1 MNLTKI
7 LQSLFGNKSSR
18 DMKLIQPLVEK
29 VKEVYPD
36 IQKLSNDRLRAKTNE
51 IKKYVQDSAKE
62 QKQQIAKLK
71 SKIEDTPIDE
81 REDIFNQ
88 IDKLEKEALE
98 IYEKALN
105 EVMPVAFSI
114 VKDTARRF
122 AENEETVVTATDFD
136 RELAGNPTNDFI
148 TIDGDKAI
156 YHNHWTAGGNDLKW
170 EMIHYD
176 VQIFGGIAL
185 HQGKI
190 AEMATGEGKTLV
202 ATLPVFLNALT
213 GNGVHV
219 VTVNDYLAKRDSE
232 WMGPLYMFNGL
243 SVDCIDKH
251 RPNSP
256 ERRKAYLADI
266 TFGTNNEFGFD
277 YLRDNMAISPADLV
291 QRAHNYAIVDE
302 VDSVLIDDARTP
314 LIISGPVPKG
324 DDQMFEEYQPL
335 VERLVDVQR
344 KLATQFLADARAK
357 ITEGQEKKDQKLTDD
372 GFLSLYRSYKCLPK
386 NKPLI
391 KYLSEEGIKAGMLK
405 TEEIYMENNNRRMP
419 EAIEP
424 LYFVVDEKLN
434 SCDLTDKGTEWLA
447 NQVQDRDLFV
457 LPDITSQLSA
467 LEADAML
474 DAQNKLDK
482 KDELLNHY
490 AVQSERVHTLQQLL
504 KAYTMFNKDDEYVVI
519 DGEVKIV
526 DEQTGRIMEGRRW
539 SDGLHQAIEA
549 KEHVKVEAATQTF
562 ATITLQNYFRMYH
575 KLAGMTGTAS
585 TEAGEFWDIYKLD
598 VVEIPTN
605 KPIQRNDMDD
615 RVYKTAREKYAAVI
629 DEIVEMRNQGRPCLV
644 GTTSVEISELLS
656 RMLKLR
662 NIPHNV
668 LNAKRHQQEANI
680 VAEAGRSTLG
690 KCTITDENGNTHE
703 EERMLGAVTIATN
716 MAGRGTDIKLT
727 PEVKAAGGLAIIG
740 TERHES
746 RRVDRQLRGR
756 AGRQGD
762 PGSSVFYVSL
772 EDKLMRLFAS
782 ERIASVMDR
791 LGFKDGERIESPMI
805 SKSIERAQKKVEENN
820 FGIRKHLLEYDDVM
834 NKQRTVIYEKRRHA
848 LMGERIGMDIT
859 NIIWDRVVNAI
870 ESNDFEGCKEDFLKV
885 LAMECPFDENEFIN
899 GNRQEL
905 EERTFQ
911 EAMASFKRKTDRIQ
925 NLAYPVIKQVEEN
938 EGSKFERIMVPIT
951 DGRQVFNIPCH
962 LKEAYDS
969 EAKSVVKQFE
979 KVIMLHIIDDCWKE
993 NLRQLDELRHSVQN
1007 ASYEQKDPLLIFKL
1021 ESVKLFDS
1029 MVNDMNNRISS
1040 ILMRGQI
1047 PDMQQEIQE
1056 AAPEERSLRYTE
1068 QKDSLTDPDQ
1078 QAAAHQDTRENV
1090 QHSHTPYIKEKMPRP
1105 NDSCPC
1111 GSGKKFK
1118 NCHGRG
1124 IRQ

>member
-1 MNLTKI
+1 MNFNNFLK
-7 LQSLFGNKSSR
+7 SLFGDKSNR
-18 DMKLIQPLVEK
+18 DMKLIQPIVEK
-29 VKEVYPD
+29 VKAAYPE
-36 IQKLSNDRLRAKTNE
+36 IQKLSNDELRAKTKE
-51 IKKYVQDSAKE
+51 LQQYVQDSAKE
-62 QKQQIAKLK
+62 QKQQIAELK
-71 SKIEDTPIDE
+71 AKIENTPIDE

-88 IDKLEKEALE
+88 IDKLEKEVLDL
-98 IYEKALN
+98 YEQALN
-105 EVMPVAFSI
+105 EVLPTAFSI
-114 VKDTARRF
+114 MKDTARRF
-122 AENEETVVTATDFD
+122 AENEDTIVTATDFD
-136 RELAGNPTNDFI
+136 RELASNPANDFI

-156 YHNHWTAGGNDLKW
+156 YHNEWTAGGNKLKW
-170 EMIHYD
+170 NMVHYD
-176 VQIFGGIAL
+176 VQLFGGIAL

-213 GNGVHV
+213 GNGVHM

-251 RPNSP
+251 QPNS
-256 ERRKAYLADI
+256 EARRKAYQADI

-277 YLRDNMAISPADLV
+277 YLRDNMALNPSDLV
-291 QRAHNYAIVDE
+291 QRKHNFAIVDE

-314 LIISGPVPKG
+314 LIISGPIPKG

-335 VERLVDVQR
+335 VERLYEVQR
-344 KLATQFLADARAK
+344 KQATELLAEAKQK
-357 ITEGQEKKDQKLTDD
+357 ITAGQEKNDKQLLEE
-372 GFLSLYRSYKCLPK
+372 GFLALYRSYKALPK

-391 KYLSEEGIKAGMLK
+391 KYLSEDGIKAGMLS
-405 TEEIYMENNNRRMP
+405 TEEYYMANNNREMP
-419 EAIEP
+419 KAIEP

-434 SCDLTDKGTEWLA
+434 SADLTDKGTAWLA
-447 NQVQDRDLFV
+447 KQTGREDLFV
-457 LPDITSQLSA
+457 LPDITSQLSD
-467 LEADAML
+467 LESQKNLSD
-474 DAQNKLDK
+474 QEKIDK
-482 KDELLNHY
+482 KDELMSHY
-490 AVQSERVHTLQQLL
+490 GVQSERVHTLQQLL
-504 KAYTMFNKDDEYVVI
+504 KAYTMFNKDDEYVVM

-605 KPIQRNDMDD
+605 RPIARHDLDD

-629 DEIVEMRNQGRPCLV
+629 DEIETMRNAGRPVLV

-656 RMLKLR
+656 KMLKMR
-662 NIPHNV
+662 RIPHNV
-668 LNAKRHQQEANI
+668 LNAKLHQREAQI
-680 VAEAGRSTLG
+680 VAEAGRS
-690 KCTITDENGNTHE
+690 ENG
-703 EERMLGAVTIATN
+703 LGAVTIATN

-727 PEVKAAGGLAIIG
+727 DEVKAAGGLAIIG

-772 EDKLMRLFAS
+772 EDKLMRLVAS
-782 ERIASVMDR
+782 ERIAKVMDR
-791 LGFKDGERIESPMI
+791 LGFEDGERIESPMI

-859 NIIWDRVVNAI
+859 NVIWDRVVNII
-870 ESNDFEGCKEDFLKV
+870 EKNDYAGAKEEFMKI
-885 LAMECPFDENEFIN
+885 LAMEMPFTEEEFDSN
-899 GNRQEL
+899 TKAEL
-905 EERTFQ
+905 EERAFQ
-911 EAMASFKRKTDRIQ
+911 DAMASFKRHTDRIQ
-925 NLAYPVIKQVEEN
+925 ADAYPVIKKVQEEQ
-938 EGSKFERIMVPIT
+938 GAMYERILVPIT
-951 DGRQVFNIPCH
+951 DGRNLYQIPAN

-969 EAKSVVKQFE
+969 EAASVVTDFE
-979 KVIMLHIIDDCWKE
+979 KTVMLRIIDDSWKE

-1021 ESVKLFDS
+1021 ESVKLWDN
-1029 MVNDMNNRISS
+1029 MIDDMNNRISS
-1040 ILMRGQI
+1040 VLMRCQI
-1047 PDMQQEIQE
+1047 PVVQEVQE
-1056 AAPEERSLRYTE
+1056 AAPEQHAQRYHE
-1068 QKDSLTDPDQ
+1068 QKEDLEARAQ
-1078 QAAAHQDTRENV
+1078 QAAAHQDTREDADQAN
-1090 QHSHTPYIKEKMPRP
+1090 HTPYVAERMPRP
-1105 NDSCPC
+1105 NDPCPC

-1118 NCHGRG
+1118 NCHGKN
-1124 IRQ
+1124 I

>member
-1 MNLTKI
+1 MNFNNFLK
-7 LQSLFGNKSSR
+7 SLFGDKSNR
-18 DMKLIQPLVEK
+18 DMKLIQPIVEK
-29 VKEVYPD
+29 VKAAYPE
-36 IQKLSNDRLRAKTNE
+36 IQKLSNDELRAKTKE
-51 IKKYVQDSAKE
+51 LQQYVQDSAKE
-62 QKQQIAKLK
+62 QKQQIAELK
-71 SKIEDTPIDE
+71 AKIENTPIDE

-88 IDKLEKEALE
+88 IDKLEKEVLDL
-98 IYEKALN
+98 YEQALN
-105 EVMPVAFSI
+105 EVLPTAFSI
-114 VKDTARRF
+114 MKDTARRF
-122 AENEETVVTATDFD
+122 AENEDTIVTATDFD
-136 RELAGNPTNDFI
+136 RELASNPANDFI

-156 YHNHWTAGGNDLKW
+156 YHNEWTAGGNKLKW
-170 EMIHYD
+170 NMVHYD
-176 VQIFGGIAL
+176 VQLFGGIAL

-213 GNGVHV
+213 GNGVHM

-251 RPNSP
+251 QPNS
-256 ERRKAYLADI
+256 EARRKAYQADI

-277 YLRDNMAISPADLV
+277 YLRDNMALNPSDLV
-291 QRAHNYAIVDE
+291 QRKHNFAIVDE

-314 LIISGPVPKG
+314 LIISGPIPKG

-335 VERLVDVQR
+335 VERLYEVQR
-344 KLATQFLADARAK
+344 KQATELLAEAKQK
-357 ITEGQEKKDQKLTDD
+357 ITAGQEKNDKQLLEE
-372 GFLSLYRSYKCLPK
+372 GFLALYRSYKALPK

-391 KYLSEEGIKAGMLK
+391 KYLSEDGIKAGMLS
-405 TEEIYMENNNRRMP
+405 TEEYYMANNNREMP
-419 EAIEP
+419 KAIEP

-434 SCDLTDKGTEWLA
+434 SADLTDKGTAWLA
-447 NQVQDRDLFV
+447 KQTGREDLFV
-457 LPDITSQLSA
+457 LPDITSQLSD
-467 LEADAML
+467 LESQKNLSD
-474 DAQNKLDK
+474 QEKIDK
-482 KDELLNHY
+482 KDELMSHY
-490 AVQSERVHTLQQLL
+490 GVQSERVHTLQQLL
-504 KAYTMFNKDDEYVVI
+504 KAYTMFNKDDEYVVM

-526 DEQTGRIMEGRRW
+526 DEPTGCIMEGRRW
-539 SDGLHQAIEA
+539 SDGLHQVIEA
-549 KEHVKVEAATQTF
+549 KEHVKVEVATQTF
-562 ATITLQNYFRMYH
+562 ATITIHNYFRMYH

-605 KPIQRNDMDD
+605 RPIARHDLDD

-629 DEIVEMRNQGRPCLV
+629 DEIETMRNAGRPVLV

-656 RMLKLR
+656 KMLKMR
-662 NIPHNV
+662 RIPHNV
-668 LNAKRHQQEANI
+668 LNAKLHQREAQI
-680 VAEAGRSTLG
+680 VAEAGRS
-690 KCTITDENGNTHE
+690 ENG
-703 EERMLGAVTIATN
+703 LGAVTIATN

-727 PEVKAAGGLAIIG
+727 DEVKAAGGLAIIG

-782 ERIASVMDR
+782 ERIAKVMDR
-791 LGFKDGERIESPMI
+791 LGFEDGERIESPMI

-859 NIIWDRVVNAI
+859 NVIWDRVVNII
-870 ESNDFEGCKEDFLKV
+870 EKNDYAGAKEEFMKI
-885 LAMECPFDENEFIN
+885 LAMEMPFTEEEFDSN
-899 GNRQEL
+899 TKAEL
-905 EERTFQ
+905 EERAFQ
-911 EAMASFKRKTDRIQ
+911 DAMASFKRHTDRIQ
-925 NLAYPVIKQVEEN
+925 ADAYPVIKKVQEEQ
-938 EGSKFERIMVPIT
+938 GAMYERILVPIT
-951 DGRQVFNIPCH
+951 DGRNLYQIPAN

-969 EAKSVVKQFE
+969 EAASVVTDFE
-979 KVIMLHIIDDCWKE
+979 KTVMLRIIDDSWKE

-1021 ESVKLFDS
+1021 ESVKLWDN
-1029 MVNDMNNRISS
+1029 MIDDMNNRISS
-1040 ILMRGQI
+1040 VLMRCQI
-1047 PDMQQEIQE
+1047 PVVQELQDAVPE
-1056 AAPEERSLRYTE
+1056 QHAQRYHEQKEDFEERA
-1068 QKDSLTDPDQ
+1068 Q
-1078 QAAAHQDTRENV
+1078 QAAAHQDTREDADQVN
-1090 QHSHTPYIKEKMPRP
+1090 HTPYVAERMPRP
-1105 NDSCPC
+1105 NDPCPC

-1118 NCHGRG
+1118 NCHGKN
-1124 IRQ
+1124 I